1 MSGDEITP
9 PVVPPVEEEEEW
21 TPPTKEEWDKA
32 QRTAEVRKRERDE
45 AKREAAKARE
55 EAAKGKPADDTDA
68 KVAAAQAASDTRAR
82 RAAGITALVEAG
94 MSKAQAKDALT
105 LIKLD
110 KLTVDQDGDV
120 DDDDLSDAVKGLK
133 DKFPGLFPVDG
144 KKTPKARSADGGGRD
159 DATKSATDRTTDRMM
174 KALGMTR

>member
-1 MSGDEITP
+1 MSGDDPTTDPTVDPTP
-9 PVVPPVEEEEEW
+9 DPEEW

-45 AKREAAKARE
+45 ARREAAKARE
-55 EAAKGKPADDTDA
+55 EKGKPADDADA

-110 KLTVDQDGDV
+110 KLAVDQDGDV

>member
-1 MSGDEITP
+1 MSGDDPTADPITP
-9 PVVPPVEEEEEW
+9 PVEEEW
-21 TPPTKEEWDKA
+21 TPPTKEEWEKA

-55 EAAKGKPADDTDA
+55 EAAKGKPADDADA

-110 KLTVDQDGDV
+110 KLAVDQDGDV
-120 DDDDLSDAVKGLK
+120 DDDDLSDAVKSLK
-133 DKFPGLFPVDG
+133 DKFPGLFPASG
-144 KKTPKARSADGGGRD
+144 KTPKARTADGGGRD
-159 DATKSATDRTTDRMM
+159 DATKTATDRTTDRMM
-174 KALGMTR
+174 KSLGLTR